1 MAIAAECSRS
11 MLGVVC
17 EPNGDVSGIDNID
30 TDIEIIYR
38 ERTAVWCVYQSHRR
52 PCSDFMDM
60 LRRLISRRII
70 IIINIIIVRSHIRK

>member
-1 MAIAAECSRS
+1 MAIAAERSRS

-38 ERTAVWCVYQSHRR
+38 ERTAV
-52 PCSDFMDM
+52 
-60 LRRLISRRII
+60 
-70 IIINIIIVRSHIRK
+70 

>member
-38 ERTAVWCVYQSHRR
+38 ERTAV
-52 PCSDFMDM
+52 
-60 LRRLISRRII
+60 
-70 IIINIIIVRSHIRK
+70 